1 MTDYLHSFDLYADL
15 SDGKLKGRFEL
26 ATEKKANQINS
37 LATYLDRKGEAW
49 RLLLEEAERVQVW
62 TWCER
67 GADDDDER

>member
-37 LATYLDRKGEAW
+37 LATYLDRKGEA
-49 RLLLEEAERVQVW
+49 
-62 TWCER
+62 
-67 GADDDDER
+67 